1 MTRQIA
7 VSLCLAAS
15 LAGCAMGGGERFA
28 RPERGSEEPEF
39 IGRSLDVVAANGQ
52 TTVLRFR
59 RDGTVIA
66 RFNERETEGQ
76 WALRP
81 RELCFTWRQTFRE
94 CWPYTQRFRQGRPVQ
109 ITSDRGNVVRVTL
122 RN

>member
-7 VSLCLAAS
+7 VTLCLAAS
-15 LAGCAMGGGERFA
+15 LAGCAMGGGGRE

-39 IGRSLDVVAANGQ
+39 VGRSLDVVAANGQ

-59 RDGTVIA
+59 RDGVVTA
-66 RFNERETEGQ
+66 RFNDRETEGQ
-76 WALRP
+76 WSLRP

-109 ITSDRGNVVRVTL
+109 ITSDRGNVVRVTM
-122 RN
+122 R